1 MLSYIVKRVMG
12 VIPVLLCVSMLVF
25 GFLRM
30 IPGDPALI
38 MLGERATQENINRVR
53 EQLGLNKP
61 LHQQYL
67 TFLGNALRGD
77 LGRSVLRQE
86 AVGEQLIRRFP
97 ATLELTLAAILI
109 ALVVGIPAGIIS
121 AVRRGTWFDTISMLV
136 ALTGVSMPIF
146 WLGLMLIFL
155 FSVVLHLLPTGGRLA
170 ADMQFT
176 PITNLLLLDAVLR
189 GDSQTFFQALR
200 YLALPALALGT
211 IPMAIIARM
220 TRSAMLEVLSQDYV
234 RTARA
239 KGLKEGT
246 VVIRH
251 ALRNAWLPI
260 ITVVGLQVGRLLSG
274 AILTETVFSWPGI
287 GRWLIDAIYARDYPI
302 VQGVTLFIAILFVA
316 VNLTVD
322 ILYALVDPRIRF
334 N

>member
-1 MLSYIVKRVMG
+1 MLSYIVKRVAG

-77 LGRSVLRQE
+77 LGTSILRQE
-86 AVGEQLIRRFP
+86 PVSQQIVHRFP

-121 AVRRGTWFDTISMLV
+121 AVRRGTWFDTVSMLV

-155 FSVVLHLLPTGGRLA
+155 FSVVLHLLPTGGRLTA
-170 ADMQFT
+170 GMEFT

-189 GDSQTFFQALR
+189 GDPRIFFQALR
-200 YLALPALALGT
+200 HLALPALALGT

-302 VQGVTLFIAILFVA
+302 VQGVTLFIAIIFVA
-316 VNLTVD
+316 VNLIVD

>member
-1 MLSYIVKRVMG
+1 MLTYIVKRILG
-12 VIPVLLCVSMLVF
+12 VIPVLLCVSILVF
-25 GFLRM
+25 GFLRL
-30 IPGDPALI
+30 IPGDPALT
-38 MLGERATQENINRVR
+38 MLGERATPENINRVR

-61 LHQQYL
+61 IHEQYL

-77 LGRSVLRQE
+77 LGRSVMRQE
-86 AVGEQLIRRFP
+86 IVAEQIIRRFP
-97 ATLELTLAAILI
+97 ATLELTMAAILI
-109 ALVVGIPAGIIS
+109 ALIVGIPAGIIS
-121 AVRRGTWFDTISMLV
+121 AVRRGTWFDTLSMLI

-155 FSVVLHLLPTGGRLA
+155 FSVVLHVLPTGGRMEA
-170 ADMQFT
+170 GTQFV

-189 GDSQTFFQALR
+189 GDLQTFVLALR
-200 YLALPALALGT
+200 HLALPALALGT

-239 KGLKEGT
+239 KGLHERT
-246 VVIRH
+246 VLIRH

-287 GRWLIDAIYARDYPI
+287 GRWLVDAIYARDYPI
-302 VQGVTLFIAILFVA
+302 VQGVTLFIAIVFVA
-316 VNLTVD
+316 VNLIVD
-322 ILYALVDPRIRF
+322 LLYAFVDPRIRYT
-334 N
+334 

>member
-1 MLSYIVKRVMG
+1 
-12 VIPVLLCVSMLVF
+12 
-25 GFLRM
+25 
-30 IPGDPALI
+30 

-61 LHQQYL
+61 LYQQYL

-86 AVGEQLIRRFP
+86 PVTQEIIRRFP
-97 ATLELTLAAILI
+97 ATIELALSAMLVALI
-109 ALVVGIPAGIIS
+109 VGIPAGIIS
-121 AVRRGTWFDTISMLV
+121 AVRRGSLFDMGGMLV

-155 FSVVLHLLPTGGRLA
+155 FSVVLHILPTGGRMEA
-170 ADMQFT
+170 SAQFT
-176 PITNLLLLDAVLR
+176 PITNLLLLDTLLR
-189 GDSQTFFQALR
+189 GNPQAFLQTLR
-200 YLALPALALGT
+200 HLILPALALGT

-220 TRSAMLEVLSQDYV
+220 TRSSMLEVLNQDYI
-234 RTARA
+234 RTAHA
-239 KGLKEGT
+239 KGLKERV

-260 ITVVGLQVGRLLSG
+260 ITVIGLQTGRLLSG

-287 GRWLIDAIYARDYPI
+287 GRWLVDAIYARDYPI
-302 VQGVTLFIAILFVA
+302 VQGVTLFIALLFVL
-316 VNLTVD
+316 VNLSVD

-334 N
+334 E

>member
-1 MLSYIVKRVMG
+1 MK
-12 VIPVLLCVSMLVF
+12 
-25 GFLRM
+25 
-30 IPGDPALI
+30 
-38 MLGERATQENINRVR
+38 RATQENINRVR

-77 LGRSVLRQE
+77 LGTSILRQE
-86 AVGEQLIRRFP
+86 PVSQQIVHRFP

-121 AVRRGTWFDTISMLV
+121 AVRRGTWFDTVSMLV

-155 FSVVLHLLPTGGRLA
+155 FSVVLHLLPTGGRLTA
-170 ADMQFT
+170 GMEFT

-189 GDSQTFFQALR
+189 GDPRIFFQALR
-200 YLALPALALGT
+200 HLALPALALGT

-287 GRWLIDAIYARDYPI
+287 GRWLIECHLCA
-302 VQGVTLFIAILFVA
+302 
-316 VNLTVD
+316 
-322 ILYALVDPRIRF
+322 
-334 N
+334 